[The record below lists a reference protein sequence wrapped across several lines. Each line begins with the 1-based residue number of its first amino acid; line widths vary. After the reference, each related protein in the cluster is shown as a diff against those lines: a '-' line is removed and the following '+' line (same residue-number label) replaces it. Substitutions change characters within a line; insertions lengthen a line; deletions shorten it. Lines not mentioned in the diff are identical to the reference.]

1 VGGEAMKKVRLP
13 VVITRDEDG
22 YYLAEVPVLKSCFT
36 QGKTREEALTNI
48 IEVIHLCL
56 ETMAEEGEQ
65 IPEEFTLEQVE
76 VAV

>member
-1 VGGEAMKKVRLP
+1 MKKVKLP

-22 YYLAEVPVLKSCFT
+22 YYVAEVPVLRSCFT

-48 IEVIHLCL
+48 KEVIHLCL
-56 ETMAEEGEQ
+56 KNMAEEGEP
-65 IPEEFTLEQVE
+65 IPEGFTLEEVE

>member
-1 VGGEAMKKVRLP
+1 VKNIKLP

-36 QGKTREEALTNI
+36 QGKTKEEALENI
-48 IEVIHLCL
+48 KEVISVCL
-56 ETMAEEGEQ
+56 DDMAEEGVP
-65 IPEEFTLEQVE
+65 IPYEYTLAQVE

>member
-1 VGGEAMKKVRLP
+1 MKNIKLS

-36 QGKTREEALTNI
+36 QGKTKEEALENI
-48 IEVIHLCL
+48 KEVISLCL
-56 ETMAEEGEQ
+56 DDMAEEEVP
-65 IPEEFTLEQVE
+65 IPYEYTLEQVE

>member
-1 VGGEAMKKVRLP
+1 MRKVSLP

-22 YYLAEVPVLKSCFT
+22 YYIAEVPVLQSCFT

-48 IEVIHLCL
+48 KEVIHLCL
-56 ETMAEEGEQ
+56 EHMAEEGTS
-65 IPEEFTLEQVE
+65 IPEEYSLEHVE

>member
-1 VGGEAMKKVRLP
+1 MKNIKLP

-36 QGKTREEALTNI
+36 QGKTKEEALENI
-48 IEVIHLCL
+48 KEVTSLCL
-56 ETMAEEGEQ
+56 DDMAEEGVP
-65 IPEEFTLEQVE
+65 IPYEYILEQVE

>member
-1 VGGEAMKKVRLP
+1 MKKVRLP

-48 IEVIHLCL
+48 KEVIQLCM
-56 ETMAEEGEQ
+56 ENMVEEGEP
-65 IPEEFTLEQVE
+65 IPEDFTLEQVE